1 MLKNVFLY
9 LMVRYSVFFIDANG
23 QFKKN
28 VASLGENEHC
38 HKTFDSKS
46 SLSNNYSSVIDNHS
60 SLIDNCYYPEPKLML
75 KVK

>member
-1 MLKNVFLY
+1 
-9 LMVRYSVFFIDANG
+9 MVRYSVFFIDANG

-60 SLIDNCYYPEPKLML
+60 SLIDNYYYPEPKLML